1 MSGQEA
7 SEQAPGVA
15 MVVVAHPDDAE
26 FSCAGSVARWAR
38 EGWAV
43 YFVITTD
50 ASGGGA
56 DDAADVGPEARKAI
70 SDRRKAEQRAAA
82 AVLGVREVIFL
93 DRPDGRLEPTL
104 DFRRDIVRLIRQY
117 RPQRIVCQS
126 PVRVWEPSYSVGRH
140 HPDHLAT
147 GEATMAAFYPA
158 AQNGWDF
165 PELLAE
171 GLLPHKVR
179 ELFVVGAPVQNHAED
194 ISATIDLKIDALR
207 AHDSQLGAH
216 FAELEP
222 RIREWSA
229 KNGEAQGFAFA
240 ELFHRTEH

>member
-1 MSGQEA
+1 MSEQEA
-7 SEQAPGVA
+7 GVA
-15 MVVVAHPDDAE
+15 LVVVAHPDDAE
-26 FSCAGSVARWAR
+26 FSCAGTVALWAK

-56 DDAADVGPEARKAI
+56 DDAADVRPAARKAI

-82 AVLGVREVIFL
+82 AVLGVRDVLFL

-104 DFRRDIVRLIRQY
+104 DFRRDIVRLIRTY
-117 RPQRIVCQS
+117 RPQRVVCQS
-126 PVRVWEPSYSVGRH
+126 PDRVWEPTYSIGRH

-147 GEATMAAFYPA
+147 GQATIAAFYPA

-165 PELLAE
+165 PELLDE

-179 ELFVVGAPVQNHAED
+179 ELFVVGAPVINHAVD
-194 ISATIDLKIDALR
+194 ISATIDLKIAALR
-207 AHDSQLGAH
+207 AHDSQLGAR

-222 RIREWSA
+222 MIRGWLA
-229 KNGEAQGFAFA
+229 KAGEAHGFAYA
-240 ELFHRTEH
+240 ESFHRTEH